1 VVVVVVAV
9 VVVVD
14 IVVVVVAVVELYVA
28 VLVVVVVV
36 VVVVVAVSVVVVVVA
51 VVVVHPPRK
60 DQSVPSQAAHTLSEV
75 AVAATLMYCPST
87 HSVMSEHSRST
98 SPGACALVSH
108 SSSLHTSLFVHR
120 TFAML
125 VAPLA
130 TYSSSLQVATAEHR
144 SNEWSSADWNVSAG
158 QRLHTLL
165 RRSLYSPALHR
176 AGVVVVATWWCDSCW
191 SLSVWSVWWLWQ
203 FVLLLCQK
211 WRPRHTSA
219 TPPMPQCL
227 VDGCNMTVCSFLD
240 KMSPGNKT

>member
-1 VVVVVVAV
+1 MVVVVVAV

-28 VLVVVVVV
+28 VLVVV

-144 SNEWSSADWNVSAG
+144 SNEWPSADWNVSAG

-176 AGVVVVATWWCDSCW
+176 AGVVVVADVVVRLVLVLVCVVCVVVVAVCVVVVSKMAFPPYICNSANAAMSC
-191 SLSVWSVWWLWQ
+191 
-203 FVLLLCQK
+203 
-211 WRPRHTSA
+211 
-219 TPPMPQCL
+219 
-227 VDGCNMTVCSFLD
+227 
-240 KMSPGNKT
+240 